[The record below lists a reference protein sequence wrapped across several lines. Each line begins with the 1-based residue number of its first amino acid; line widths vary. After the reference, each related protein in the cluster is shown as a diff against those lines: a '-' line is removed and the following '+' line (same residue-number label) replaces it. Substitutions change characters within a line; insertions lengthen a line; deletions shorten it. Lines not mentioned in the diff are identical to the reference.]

1 MTKYKMLATDL
12 DDSLLNDRFSIN
24 DSDREAIIRAVKA
37 GVKVVLATGRMYRS
51 ALPYLQELGL
61 DTPLISYQGAYA
73 RFPGGKVLYDRP
85 VPFETAVDLLE
96 ELKTTGYHT
105 NIYVDDNLL
114 VEKIDKESEIYR
126 SISAIN
132 PVVVGD
138 LVNYLREVRKTTA
151 KVLVVSSEENINLL
165 SVNMQSRFGERLYIT
180 KSKPY
185 FLEFM
190 HPEATKAR
198 ALQAVAGYYGINP
211 EEIIAVGDS
220 YNDLDMLAFA
230 GLGVAVGNARE
241 DVRKRADFVTL
252 SNNDGGVALVIKK
265 FIFNGEE

>member
-12 DDSLLNDRFSIN
+12 DDSLLNDRLTIN
-24 DSDREAIIRAVKA
+24 DNDREAINRAVNT
-37 GVKVVLATGRMYRS
+37 GVRVVLATGRMYRS
-51 ALPYLQELGL
+51 ALPYVQDLGL

-73 RFPGGKVLYDRP
+73 RFPGGRVLYDCP

-96 ELKTTGYHT
+96 ALRATGYHT

-114 VEKIDKESEIYR
+114 VEKMDKEAEIYR
-126 SISAIN
+126 SISGIE
-132 PVVVGD
+132 PVIAGD
-138 LVNYLREVRKTTA
+138 LVKYLREVRKTPA

-165 SVNMQSRFGERLYIT
+165 SVKMQSQFGERLYIT
-180 KSKPY
+180 KSKPI

-190 HPEATKAR
+190 HPMATKGR
-198 ALQAVAGYYGINP
+198 ALQAVARYFDINP

-220 YNDLDMLAFA
+220 YNDLDMLDFA

-241 DVRKRADFVTL
+241 DIRKRADFVTL
-252 SNNDGGVALVIKK
+252 SNNQGGVARVIRK
-265 FIFNGEE
+265 FILNEEE